1 VYLYIGIG
9 VLIEVEISEL
19 VYLYIGIGV
28 LIEVETIVHKAYRG
42 RKNI

>member
-1 VYLYIGIG
+1 VSILSELVYLYIGIG

-28 LIEVETIVHKAYRG
+28 LIEVETIG
-42 RKNI
+42 T